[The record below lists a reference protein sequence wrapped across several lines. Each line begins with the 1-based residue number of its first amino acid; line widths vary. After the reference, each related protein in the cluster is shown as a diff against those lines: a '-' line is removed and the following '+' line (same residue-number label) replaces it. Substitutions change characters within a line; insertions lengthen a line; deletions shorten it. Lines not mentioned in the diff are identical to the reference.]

1 MERVPSKCLKVSN
14 GNFVQSSFNLSE
26 TNSSSSSSSR
36 VRSDAGIELKYYFV
50 QTSTAKA
57 KRFRNSFYES
67 ILPLVKKKARR
78 AGDPEGCAYVLF
90 SHRGGEALLL
100 ACPKDAHLSWLS
112 TACSGDQFRVSLYH
126 NVDLFVECLM
136 DIRKRLRQGC
146 SSNRL
151 LELNRRLYELKTFVL
166 RHHCREET
174 AAPLRSERVLEKEQ
188 SEVGGG
194 GETWLEMLPSTEIVA
209 GAQDDLNIK
218 EGI

>member
-1 MERVPSKCLKVSN
+1 MEQISKCLKVSN
-14 GNFVQSSFNLSE
+14 GNFVQSSFNLLE
-26 TNSSSSSSSR
+26 TDSVCSDNNKAN
-36 VRSDAGIELKYYFV
+36 DAGVELKYYYV
-50 QTSTAKA
+50 QTSTVRA
-57 KRFRNSFYES
+57 KRFRSTFFES
-67 ILPLVKKKARR
+67 ILPLVKRKARR
-78 AGDPEGCAYVLF
+78 AGDPEGFAFVLF

-100 ACPKDAHLSWLS
+100 ACPKDAHLSWLA

-146 SSNRL
+146 SCKRL
-151 LELNRRLYELKTFVL
+151 LEINQRLYGLKTFVL

-174 AAPLRSERVLEKEQ
+174 APPLRSERAFEKERVEQ
-188 SEVGGG
+188 VQG

-209 GAQDDLNIK
+209 GAPDALNTK